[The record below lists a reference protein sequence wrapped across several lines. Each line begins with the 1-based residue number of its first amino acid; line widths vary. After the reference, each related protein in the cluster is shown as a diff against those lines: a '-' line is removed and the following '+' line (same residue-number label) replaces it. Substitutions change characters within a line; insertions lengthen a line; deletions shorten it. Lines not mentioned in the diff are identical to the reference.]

1 LEKIGNM
8 DKDKIID
15 IANNAEHK
23 SNKDLELCL
32 DNLTIEFKKTKEV
45 ILNLTNHLDGIMEL
59 YDKVNNE
66 IGKRII
72 K

>member
-1 LEKIGNM
+1 M

>member
-1 LEKIGNM
+1 LEKIVNM

>member
-1 LEKIGNM
+1 M

-66 IGKRII
+66 IGKRVR

>member
-1 LEKIGNM
+1 M

-32 DNLTIEFKKTKEV
+32 DNLAIEFKKTKEV